1 MSTPSQPIG
10 QTISHY
16 CILSRIGGGGMGVVY
31 EAEDL
36 KLGRHVALKFLPDE
50 LAHDAQALS
59 RFQREAKAASSLN
72 HPNICTIHEID
83 EVDGRAFIAMELL
96 EGETLKHNIAGKPL
110 DTNFLLHLAIEIA
123 DGLDAAHCKGIIH
136 RDIKPANVFVT
147 ERSHAKIL
155 DFGLAKMSPAVTQNI
170 SETASAQDTLSQDQL
185 TSPGSTLGTIAYM
198 SPEQAR
204 CEELDARTDLFS
216 FGAVLYEMAT
226 GRTPFA
232 TKSGAETFTSILRD
246 QPDAPSQFNSQLPPE
261 LDRIIQKCLEKDR
274 DLRYQHASDLRSDLQ
289 RLRRDSTSS
298 SHPMVAEVSP
308 RPRRLTPRKAT
319 LFVGLLLVG
328 VFAWYGARRWIQPR
342 TEESQGKQGSVTSL
356 AIVPFYNGSGDPSLD
371 WLSSSLSENLST
383 DVGQS
388 AHLHMVSPGRL
399 QQVLHDLHISPQSQ
413 LDLSQLKRI
422 ADFTSADTVV
432 FGQYA
437 RLGDQIRVSSTISD
451 LKNDGQYQIAVV
463 VASEK
468 DLLTGPS
475 KLAVEVRKKLV
486 QMPEIQ
492 KELQS
497 QKPFVLTNSVA
508 ALRAYDEGLQLSRSG
523 KNQDA
528 AKKFE
533 QATAADPS
541 FAMAYSQLGQSDHI
555 LGFDDKAEQAS
566 RHAVALSDNL
576 PTQEKYLIEANYAMI
591 INDKAKAISAYEKL
605 TKGNP
610 DDADAQ
616 FALAGLYEEASNY
629 EEARKR
635 LARIRTADSK
645 NVDLLL
651 ASGRVEISAGNPQTG
666 LEFLNS
672 AYSLATQFGNEE
684 VKASVEMQIGAAY
697 QVLNKLD
704 EALKNF
710 NGALEIRKKLG
721 LEKGVA
727 SSLNMVATVQNKLGN
742 SSEALAKYKESLSAY
757 QHIGDKHG
765 TALLLMN
772 LGSYYADHA
781 KYVDALKSTTDALT
795 LFRDLGDEASQS
807 LCLNNL
813 GSIRSYMGNFQDA
826 LTDYQQAYQI
836 REKLKLTDDMAQ
848 TLHNMAET
856 NTDLGQY
863 DKAVDQYLKALEI
876 WRNSGDQNG
885 VAISSSSLGALF
897 TLQGKYAS
905 ALSALQES
913 LRDFQQTD
921 DHTWMMVEAKGRFG
935 NALSEVGRWDEGQ
948 KYLEDA
954 VKLAT
959 GVMNDTVLAQAL
971 DYLGDSYVYRGDYG
985 NAKQQYEKALLVA
998 TKSKSREQLAISRF
1012 NLAKLDVVHGRSASA
1027 IPVFKKQVEEF
1038 DSLGLKAR
1046 SVRSSIY
1053 LAEALLA
1060 TRRLTDAQ
1068 QELDRSL
1075 IRAEKLGLMVE
1086 QARAHYLMGQA
1097 LDKSGKSDQAIP
1109 HYHEAVGLLESISK
1123 EDGAFHILERADL
1136 KEIYDTT
1143 KRTSPNT
1150 SSLPFAS
1157 LRG

>member
-10 QTISHY
+10 QTVSHY
-16 CILSRIGGGGMGVVY
+16 RILGRIGGGGMGVVF

-36 KLGRHVALKFLPDE
+36 KLSRHIALKFLPDE

-96 EGETLKHNIAGKPL
+96 EGQTLKHNIAGKPL
-110 DTNFLLHLAIEIA
+110 ETNLLLHLAIEIA
-123 DGLDAAHCKGIIH
+123 DGLDAAHCKGIVH
-136 RDIKPANVFVT
+136 RDIKPANIFVT
-147 ERSHAKIL
+147 ERNHAKIL
-155 DFGLAKMSPAVTQNI
+155 DFGLAKMSPAVSQNM

-232 TKSGAETFTSILRD
+232 CKSGAETFTSILRD
-246 QPDAPSQFNSQLPPE
+246 QPDAPSHFNSQLPAE

-289 RLRRDSTSS
+289 RLKRDSTSS
-298 SHPMVAEVSP
+298 SHAMLGEVSP
-308 RPRRLTPRKAT
+308 RPRGVTRRKAI
-319 LFVGLLLVG
+319 LLVGLLLVG
-328 VFAWYGARRWIQPR
+328 IFAWYGARHWIQPG

-356 AIVPFYNGSGDPSLD
+356 AIIPFHNGSGDPNLD

-383 DVGQS
+383 DIGQS
-388 AHLHMVSPGRL
+388 AHLHLVAPGRL

-413 LDLSQLKRI
+413 FDPSQLKRI
-422 ADFTSADTVV
+422 AEFADANTVL

-437 RLGDQIRVSSTISD
+437 RFGDQIRVNSTISD
-451 LKNDGQYQIAVV
+451 LKNDRQFQIAAI
-463 VASEK
+463 VANEK
-468 DLLTGPS
+468 DLLMGLS
-475 KLAVEVRKKLV
+475 ELAEEVRQKLGSSS
-486 QMPEIQ
+486 PAL
-492 KELQS
+492 KELRS
-497 QKPFVLTNSVA
+497 QAPFVLTKSVP
-508 ALRAYDEGLQLSRSG
+508 ALRAYNEALQLSRSG
-523 KNQDA
+523 KEKDA
-528 AKKFE
+528 TKKFE
-533 QATAADPS
+533 DAVAEDPN
-541 FAMAYSQLGQSDHI
+541 FAMAYSKLGQSYHS

-566 RHAVALSDNL
+566 RHAVTLSDNL
-576 PTQEKYLIEANYAMI
+576 PTQEKYLIEANYAVI
-591 INDKAKAISAYEKL
+591 INDTAKAISAYEKL
-605 TKGNP
+605 TKSNP

-616 FALAGLYEEASNY
+616 LALAGLYEQASNY

-635 LARIRTADSK
+635 LAGIRAADSK

-651 ASGRVEISAGNPQTG
+651 ASGRVEIEAGNPQTG
-666 LEFLNS
+666 LEFINS

-684 VKASVEMQIGAAY
+684 LKASVEMQMGTAY
-697 QVLNKLD
+697 LQLNKFD

-721 LEKGVA
+721 LDRGVA
-727 SSLNMVATVQNKLGN
+727 SSLNMVATVQDKLGN
-742 SSEALAKYKESLSAY
+742 SSEALTKYKESLSAY

-772 LGSYYADHA
+772 LGSYYANHA
-781 KYVDALKSTTDALT
+781 KYEEALKSTTDALT
-795 LFRDLGDEASQS
+795 VFRDLGDEANQS

-826 LTDYQQAYQI
+826 MTDYQQAYQI
-836 REKLKLTDDMAQ
+836 REKLKLTDDMAG

-856 NTDLGQY
+856 NADLGQY
-863 DKAVDQYLKALEI
+863 DKAVDQYLRALEI
-876 WRNSGDQNG
+876 LRNTGDQNG

-921 DHTWMMVEAKGRFG
+921 DHTWVMVEATGRFG
-935 NALSEVGRWDEGQ
+935 NALSEMGRWDEGQ
-948 KYLEDA
+948 KSLEDA

-959 GVMNDTVLAQAL
+959 VVRNDTILAQAL
-971 DYLGDSYVYRGDYG
+971 NYLGDSYFYRGDYG
-985 NAKQQYEKALLVA
+985 NAKRQYEEALQVA
-998 TKSKSREQLAISRF
+998 TKSKNREQLAISRF
-1012 NLAKLDVVHGRSASA
+1012 NLAKLDVVTGHAASA
-1027 IPVFKKQVEEF
+1027 IPVFKKQMEEF
-1038 DSLGLKAR
+1038 DGLGLKAW
-1046 SVRSSIY
+1046 SVRVSIY
-1053 LAEALLA
+1053 IAEALIA
-1060 TRRLTDAQ
+1060 TGRLTDAQ
-1068 QELDRSL
+1068 PELDRAL
-1075 IRAEKLGLMVE
+1075 TRAEKLGLMVE
-1086 QARAHYLMGQA
+1086 QARAHYLMGQV
-1097 LDKSGKSDQAIP
+1097 LDKSRKSDQAIP
-1109 HYHEAVGLLESISK
+1109 HYREAVGLLESISK
-1123 EDGAFHILERADL
+1123 EEGTSHILERADL
-1136 KEIYDTT
+1136 KGIYQAT
-1143 KRTSPNT
+1143 KSY
-1150 SSLPFAS
+1150 
-1157 LRG
+1157 RGAA

>member
-10 QTISHY
+10 QTVSHY
-16 CILSRIGGGGMGVVY
+16 RILSRIGGGGMGVVY

-110 DTNFLLHLAIEIA
+110 ETNLLLHLAIEIA

-136 RDIKPANVFVT
+136 RDIKPANIFVT
-147 ERSHAKIL
+147 ERNHAKIL
-155 DFGLAKMSPAVTQNI
+155 DFGLAKMSPAVTQNM

-226 GRTPFA
+226 GRTPFG
-232 TKSGAETFTSILRD
+232 TKSGAETLTSILRD
-246 QPDAPSQFNSQLPPE
+246 QPDAPSRFNSQLPPE

-298 SHPMVAEVSP
+298 SHPMLAEVSP
-308 RPRRLTPRKAT
+308 RPLRLTARKAV

-342 TEESQGKQGSVTSL
+342 TEESQGKQGTVTAL
-356 AIVPFYNGSGDPSLD
+356 AIIPFRNGSGDPNLD

-383 DVGQS
+383 DIGQS
-388 AHLHMVSPGRL
+388 THLHLVSPGRL

-413 LDLSQLKRI
+413 LDLPQLKRI
-422 ADFTSADTVV
+422 AEFADADTVL

-437 RLGDQIRVSSTISD
+437 RFGDQIRVNSTISD
-451 LKNDGQYQIAVV
+451 LKNDRQYQITAI
-463 VASEK
+463 VANEK
-468 DLLTGPS
+468 DLLTGMS
-475 KLAVEVRKKLV
+475 KLADEVRQKLGSSSSAL
-486 QMPEIQ
+486 
-492 KELQS
+492 KELRS
-497 QKPFVLTNSVA
+497 QAPFVLTNSVP
-508 ALRAYDEGLQLSRSG
+508 ALRAYNEALQLLRSG
-523 KNQDA
+523 KDKDA
-528 AKKFE
+528 TKKFE
-533 QATAADPS
+533 DAISEDPN
-541 FAMAYSQLGQSDHI
+541 FAMAYSKLGQSYHS

-566 RHAVALSDNL
+566 RHAVTLSDNL
-576 PTQEKYLIEANYAMI
+576 PTQEKYLIEANYAVT
-591 INDKAKAISAYEKL
+591 INDTAKAISAYEKL

-616 FALAGLYEEASNY
+616 FALAGLYEQTSNY

-635 LARIRTADSK
+635 LARTRSADSK

-651 ASGRVEISAGNPQTG
+651 ASGRVEIKAGKPQAG
-666 LEFLNS
+666 LEFINS

-684 VKASVEMQIGAAY
+684 VKASVQMQMGTAY
-697 QVLNKLD
+697 LNLNKFD

-727 SSLNMVATVQNKLGN
+727 SSLNMVATVQNKLGS

-772 LGSYYADHA
+772 LGSFYVDHA
-781 KYVDALKSTTDALT
+781 KYEDALKSTTDALT
-795 LFRDLGDEASQS
+795 LFRDLDDEDNQS
-807 LCLNNL
+807 MCLNNL
-813 GSIRSYMGNFQDA
+813 GSIRTYLGNFQDA

-836 REKLKLTDDMAQ
+836 REKLELSDEMAE

-856 NTDLGQY
+856 NADLGQY
-863 DKAVDQYLKALEI
+863 DKAVGQYLKALAI
-876 WRNSGDQNG
+876 RRNSGDQNG

-897 TLQGKYAS
+897 TLQAKYAS
-905 ALSALQES
+905 ALSALEES
-913 LRDFQQTD
+913 LKDFQQTD
-921 DHTWMMVEAKGRFG
+921 DHTWLMVEARGRYG

-948 KYLEDA
+948 KNLEDA

-959 GVMNDTVLAQAL
+959 GVKNDTVLAQTL
-971 DYLGDSYVYRGDYG
+971 DYLGDSYFYRGDYG
-985 NAKQQYEKALLVA
+985 IARQQYEKGLQVA
-998 TKSKSREQLAISRF
+998 TNSKSREQISISRF
-1012 NLAKLDVVHGRSASA
+1012 SLATLDVVQGRSASA
-1027 IPVFKKQVEEF
+1027 IPVFRKQVEEF

-1060 TRRLTDAQ
+1060 TGRLKEAQ
-1068 QELDRSL
+1068 QELDRAL
-1075 IRAEKLGLMVE
+1075 IGAEKLGLMVE

-1109 HYHEAVGLLESISK
+1109 HYHEAVGILESISK
-1123 EDGAFHILERADL
+1123 EDGASHILERADL
-1136 KEIYDTT
+1136 KEIYHAT
-1143 KRTSPNT
+1143 KSFP
-1150 SSLPFAS
+1150 
-1157 LRG
+1157 GVG